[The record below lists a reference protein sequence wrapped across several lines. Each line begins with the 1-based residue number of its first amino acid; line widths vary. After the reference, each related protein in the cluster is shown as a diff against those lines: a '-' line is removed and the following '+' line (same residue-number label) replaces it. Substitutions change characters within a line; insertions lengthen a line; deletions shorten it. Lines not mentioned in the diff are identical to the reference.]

1 MKQTL
6 LLFLIISTF
15 SLTVSGQSIG
25 ERLAINSPQT
35 DERENITIYPNPATT
50 HIGLSS
56 SDGVERI
63 IVFNMVGRQ
72 MKNFQVGEGDKR
84 YYVGDLP
91 RGMYLIQ
98 LLSPNNEILT
108 TKRVSKR

>member
-6 LLFLIISTF
+6 LLFFFLL
-15 SLTVSGQSIG
+15 SLSLSVSAQSIG

-35 DERENITIYPNPATT
+35 EQKENITIYPNPATT

-98 LLSPNNEILT
+98 LLSANNEVLT

>member
-6 LLFLIISTF
+6 LLFFFFL
-15 SLTVSGQSIG
+15 SLSLSASSQSIG
-25 ERLAINSPQT
+25 ERLAINSPQA
-35 DERENITIYPNPATT
+35 EQKENITIYPNPATT

-98 LLSPNNEILT
+98 LLSANNEVLT